1 MQREGEKSKGR
12 VFVQV
17 DPRAWVFLLTLGR
30 LQGMGSK
37 VCDPSGFPG
46 LWDCCSAAP
55 QDHPKTSRKPQN
67 FPKELIK
74 SIKLFTCRLDQ
85 SCVIWEYNRKA
96 IFSSI

>member
-30 LQGMGSK
+30 LQGMGSEG
-37 VCDPSGFPG
+37 CDPSGFPG

-55 QDHPKTSRKPQN
+55 PDHPKTSRKPQN

-74 SIKLFTCRLDQ
+74 SIKLFTCRLDH